1 VSRTV
6 GIITALDRE
15 LRPLIGA
22 KAGVWTR
29 TNVAYGGRSLIC
41 YEATDRVAVAG
52 GIGCRQ
58 AEAAARA
65 AIEKYSPQILISAG
79 LAGALIP
86 NLSVGSIVTPNVIVD
101 AATGAEYRC
110 GRTSTT
116 ETLRHGENRPHQQD
130 HVAQPPGSPGRAGVA
145 RAGVEAP
152 GSPDRG
158 GVAGAGVEAPSPVRL
173 VSASEVAGPRS
184 KADLAQRFHA
194 LAVDMEAAG
203 VARVAQECNVGFLC
217 VKAISDEFDFP
228 LPPLNRFVDGEGS
241 FKTGS
246 FAVWTALRPK
256 HWPKVFEL
264 SRNSARALQALA
276 AWLEQNTSGCVNAG
290 AVVTLERVS

>member
-110 GRTSTT
+110 SRTSTT
-116 ETLRHGENRPHQQD
+116 ETPRHGENRSRQQD
-130 HVAQPPGSPGRAGVA
+130 HVAQPPGSP
-145 RAGVEAP
+145 
-152 GSPDRG
+152 DRG
-158 GVAGAGVEAPSPVRL
+158 GVARAGVEAPSPVRL

-184 KADLAQRFHA
+184 KTDLAQRFHA

-228 LPPLNRFVDGEGS
+228 LPPLNRFVDGEGN